1 MKTIA
6 EFFYQCIP
14 PTTTAQQQ
22 GYRRY
27 KTPKKKYA
35 EAFWES
41 VFKQY
46 APNSP
51 ATNAVA
57 LEITVSFPLTKL
69 QARQGISITPRT
81 AKPDVDNYAKLIL
94 DAMTKTGYFNDD
106 NQVYDLR
113 ITKYHSALPG
123 IAVTLK
129 EQLT

>member
-6 EFFYQCIP
+6 KFFYQCIP

-46 APNSP
+46 APHSP
-51 ATNAVA
+51 ATNAVT
-57 LEITVSFPLTKL
+57 LEIIISHPLTKA
-69 QARQGISITPRT
+69 QIKRGIIIAPKLSR
-81 AKPDVDNYAKLIL
+81 PDCDNYAKLIL
-94 DAMTKTGYFNDD
+94 DAMTKTYYFTDD
-106 NQVYDLR
+106 QQVYDLR
-113 ITKYHSALPG
+113 ITKYHSTLPG